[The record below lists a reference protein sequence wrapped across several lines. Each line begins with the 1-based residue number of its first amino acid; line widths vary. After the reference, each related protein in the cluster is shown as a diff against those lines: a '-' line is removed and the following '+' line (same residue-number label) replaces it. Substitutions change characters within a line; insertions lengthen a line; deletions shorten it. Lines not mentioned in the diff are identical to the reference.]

1 MSHTSFIARAATG
14 LGSAVVALTLAA
26 SPALAAQGHATS
38 TPKVPASL
46 MQRAASLPAFPG
58 ANATDA
64 QIEAW
69 MTSSLKALGLPAFPG
84 VDATDR
90 QVYTWLTQVTRT
102 LGLPKPPAFDATDA
116 QIDAWVAKLAAQF
129 GLPKPPSVTHGTEAQ
144 WEAWFEKL
152 MNMAPSGT
160 GVSHTTSTK
169 PATPGKTTGP
179 IVQTDLAQPT
189 HTGLGAAEGAC
200 AAAILGAGAL
210 LVLRRRSTR
219 G

>member
-1 MSHTSFIARAATG
+1 MSHTSFLSRAVTG
-14 LGSAVVALTLAA
+14 LGSAVVLLTLAA
-26 SPALAAQGHATS
+26 SPVLAAEGHATS

-46 MQRAASLPAFPG
+46 LQRAASLSAFPG
-58 ANATDA
+58 ENATDA

-90 QVYTWLTQVTRT
+90 QIYTWITQITRA

-152 MNMAPSGT
+152 MGLAPTGT
-160 GVSHTTSTK
+160 GMSHTTSSK
-169 PATPGKTTGP
+169 PTTSGTTTGP
-179 IVQTDLAQPT
+179 VVQTDLAQPT
-189 HTGLGAAEGAC
+189 HTGFGAAEGA
-200 AAAILGAGAL
+200 AAALLGAGGL